1 MEPQITNIQAISRSR
16 RGLVI
21 LTAILCALAVA
32 RVLAFRENTIDFAA
46 TVNLPIEH
54 LTEKLKPERV
64 SETSYVIGSI
74 TFDNAASCNIE
85 HINGTNFNTRAALN
99 RLDGIAID
107 GWVADLR
114 KRSAAKTSWIEL
126 ISADNQHDYLVPIQ
140 FRIRRADVQE
150 VLHGRASYGMAGFM
164 SEIDTSNLPKGDYHM
179 LVVYKSGG
187 SYHRCDN
194 GRHILLQD
202 DAAN

>member
-46 TVNLPIEH
+46 TVNLSIEN
-54 LTEKLKPERV
+54 LTAKLGPVRV
-64 SETSYVIGSI
+64 SETRSIIDSI
-74 TFDNAASCNIE
+74 TFDSAASCNIE
-85 HINGTNFNTRAALN
+85 HINGTNFGARAILN
-99 RLDGIAID
+99 RLNGIAID

-114 KRSAAKTSWIEL
+114 KRNAAKTSWIEL

-187 SYHRCDN
+187 SYYRCDN